1 MMVELEFIN
10 NKKDNAMM
18 DILNQTTKFTFD
30 YDIKKIP
37 QEHDL
42 ILWFTTGK
50 KDSLNTDYSNFG
62 NILLMEK
69 QPEQYYV
76 PSLLECS
83 SNSTIKI
90 NNEDLLYFGK
100 IDGRNCFCFKKQSF
114 NVQDL
119 ESGSSLKPYLL
130 KTSYKKLEIS
140 EFQAATLGHH
150 LFHWLNTHR
159 YCGVCAG
166 SNTANTYEM
175 ALHCQNCGYRV
186 YPTISPCVIAV
197 IYKGDEILLAQ
208 AARTVTGAYGCISGY
223 VSPGENLETALK
235 REVMEEVGLKITNIQ
250 YITSQHWP
258 FPNSILMGFTAEY
271 LSGEIMVDKKEI
283 ADAKWFHRKDV
294 DNLPVLPDPL
304 SIARHL
310 INLFIS

>member
-1 MMVELEFIN
+1 
-10 NKKDNAMM
+10 
-18 DILNQTTKFTFD
+18 
-30 YDIKKIP
+30 
-37 QEHDL
+37 
-42 ILWFTTGK
+42 
-50 KDSLNTDYSNFG
+50 
-62 NILLMEK
+62 
-69 QPEQYYV
+69 
-76 PSLLECS
+76 
-83 SNSTIKI
+83 
-90 NNEDLLYFGK
+90 
-100 IDGRNCFCFKKQSF
+100 
-114 NVQDL
+114 
-119 ESGSSLKPYLL
+119 
-130 KTSYKKLEIS
+130 
-140 EFQAATLGHH
+140 
-150 LFHWLNTHR
+150 LNTHR

-235 REVMEEVGLKITNIQ
+235 REVMEEVGLQITNIQ